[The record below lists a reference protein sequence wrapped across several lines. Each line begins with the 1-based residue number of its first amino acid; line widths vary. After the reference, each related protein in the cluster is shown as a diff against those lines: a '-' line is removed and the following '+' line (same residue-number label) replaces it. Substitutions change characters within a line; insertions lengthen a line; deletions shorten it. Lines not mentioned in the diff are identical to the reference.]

1 MRPEETPTPEELWE
15 AVRPRPML
23 VIRANDTVIYAHP
36 EDNPSARAFLEKL
49 SAEALVLELRD
60 CGGFEK
66 SGPLPWEMPRN
77 DREITAGPGDLI
89 LFQGNTLALY
99 YGENTR
105 SLTRLARNFKFT
117 GEELLEILGD
127 GDVTVEIS
135 VEWSE

>member
-1 MRPEETPTPEELWE
+1 
-15 AVRPRPML
+15 
-23 VIRANDTVIYAHP
+23 
-36 EDNPSARAFLEKL
+36 
-49 SAEALVLELRD
+49 
-60 CGGFEK
+60 
-66 SGPLPWEMPRN
+66 MPRN